1 MIQATAGV
9 HESQAVSLQ
18 KTAMQRKAVID
29 LGTNTFHLLIVEQQ
43 EHTLHTLLK
52 VREYVKLGA
61 DGIHRLSEAAM
72 ERGIRTLA
80 DFASKLKEYQVEE
93 YRAIGTAALR
103 TASNTASFLVD
114 VLHSTGL
121 KIEVISPEL
130 EADLISKGIRM
141 DVPLSRMESSMML
154 DIGGGSVECIFHN
167 YEQLQEAVSFPVGVA
182 VLHRMFHHHDPLR
195 MDEETQLRN
204 HLDQYYKP
212 LSRRF
217 RNSRPVM
224 IGASGSFE
232 VLDDYFTVPCPW
244 SAEEVL
250 KICREIAAMNQAARE
265 SHPAIPSERVGY
277 IVMACVL
284 IAYLIEEFDIPQ
296 VWYTPFALK
305 EGVLSVWYPDHKLVS

>member
-1 MIQATAGV
+1 LIQATAGV

-61 DGIHRLSEAAM
+61 DGIHQLSEAAM

-141 DVPLSRMESSMML
+141 DVPLSRMESS
-154 DIGGGSVECIFHN
+154 IRISAV
-167 YEQLQEAVSFPVGVA
+167 AVSNVFSII
-182 VLHRMFHHHDPLR
+182 MSS
-195 MDEETQLRN
+195 
-204 HLDQYYKP
+204 
-212 LSRRF
+212 SRKR
-217 RNSRPVM
+217 
-224 IGASGSFE
+224 
-232 VLDDYFTVPCPW
+232 
-244 SAEEVL
+244 
-250 KICREIAAMNQAARE
+250 
-265 SHPAIPSERVGY
+265 
-277 IVMACVL
+277 
-284 IAYLIEEFDIPQ
+284 
-296 VWYTPFALK
+296 
-305 EGVLSVWYPDHKLVS
+305 